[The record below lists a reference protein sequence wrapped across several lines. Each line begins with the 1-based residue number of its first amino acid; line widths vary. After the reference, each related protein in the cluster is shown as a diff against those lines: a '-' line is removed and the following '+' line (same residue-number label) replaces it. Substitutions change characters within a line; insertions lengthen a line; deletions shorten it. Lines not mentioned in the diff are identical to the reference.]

1 MDKKIDLH
9 EKIKGNIQSRKLD
22 LKQNLSPSLDWLED
36 PEIFRIN
43 RIDAHS
49 DHLFY
54 EKREDLKLGYNM
66 PLKQS
71 LNGKWKFS
79 YAVNPS
85 NRIKDFYK

>member
-54 EKREDLKLGYNM
+54 EKREDLKLGIICH
-66 PLKQS
+66 LSK
-71 LNGKWKFS
+71 
-79 YAVNPS
+79 V
-85 NRIKDFYK
+85 